1 MGRQAFPRIVLN
13 FNAKGCNNRGSKKR
27 KGDGRRI
34 AATKLTSMTIA
45 VLGLNHKSSRLEFR
59 EAIQRKLED
68 IENVYT
74 PLFQAA
80 DCEELVILSTCNRI
94 EIYFATPHFEKTVQE
109 IEKYLVSG
117 HADSVQE
124 FRNSYY
130 LFQDEDAIRHCFT
143 VAPGLDSMIMGE
155 PEILGQM
162 KKAFQ
167 KAREKGTLRG
177 SLMRLFEK
185 AFQAAKEVR
194 SDTDIGKGAIGTA
207 SVSMALAQKV
217 CGSLQEKSILVLGA
231 GSFGEKLITHLVG
244 NRCRNIT
251 VSSRWKERG
260 QELADR
266 YAIRTISFSNWTE
279 HLAGTDLFISAT
291 TQPAIILSA
300 SALSGIMSKRKEKP
314 LCLIDLA
321 VPRTIDP
328 EVSKI
333 EGAHLYNIEDLKGI
347 GYQNLKFRENAMAQ
361 AYAIIHART
370 KTFLMGLQIP
380 DVAALVP
387 KLNQMVKECVYD
399 ELWPALEPHLL
410 SADER
415 RTAEEAICQLERS
428 LAHKI
433 LMRMKML
440 SSDEEK
446 PVAGTLFANL
456 FQDELSQFS
465 MPDVLK
471 QYPGDFFEAV
481 RKRFHE
487 KLPSL
492 MTVS

>member
-1 MGRQAFPRIVLN
+1 
-13 FNAKGCNNRGSKKR
+13 
-27 KGDGRRI
+27 
-34 AATKLTSMTIA
+34 MTIA

-68 IENVYT
+68 IENVYI
-74 PLFQAA
+74 PLFHAA
-80 DCEELVILSTCNRI
+80 GCEELVLLSTCNRI
-94 EIYFATPHFEKTVQE
+94 EVYFATPHFEKTVQE
-109 IEKYLVSG
+109 IEKYLLSSPE
-117 HADSVQE
+117 DSVQE

-130 LFQDEDAIRHCFT
+130 LFRDEDAIRHCFT

-167 KAREKGTLRG
+167 IAREKGTLSG
-177 SLMRLFEK
+177 SLLRLFEK

-194 SDTDIGKGAIGTA
+194 SETDIGKGAIGTA
-207 SVSMALAQKV
+207 SVSMALAEKV
-217 CGSLQEKSILVLGA
+217 CGSLQEKSIFVLGA

-244 NRCRNIT
+244 SRCRNVT
-251 VSSRWKERG
+251 VSSRWTERG

-266 YAIRTISFSNWTE
+266 YSIRTVPFSKWMSYLE
-279 HLAGTDLFISAT
+279 KTDLFISAT
-291 TQPAIILSA
+291 TQPSMILTA
-300 SALSGIMSKRKEKP
+300 RELSEIMSKRKEKP

-333 EGAHLYNIEDLKGI
+333 EQVHAYNIEDLKGI

-370 KTFLMGLQIP
+370 KTFLMGMQLP
-380 DVAALVP
+380 DVAVLIP
-387 KLNQMVKECVYD
+387 KLNQLVRECVYD
-399 ELWPALEPHLL
+399 EIWPALEPHLL
-410 SADER
+410 SMDER
-415 RTAEEAICQLERS
+415 KAAEEALGQLERN
-428 LAHKI
+428 LAHKL
-433 LMRMKML
+433 LMRLKTL
-440 SSDEEK
+440 LSDEGK

-456 FQDELSQFS
+456 FQDELTQFK
-465 MPDVLK
+465 MPDALK
-471 QYPGDFFEAV
+471 QYPDHFFEAV

-492 MTVS
+492 MTSV